1 MTGEFLKLSHGG
13 GGTLMDEVIRKTIMS
28 SFSVRKAMN
37 GVGIDELDDG
47 SSLRL
52 DGCEIVTSMD
62 GHTVSPIFF
71 PGGDIGR
78 LSICGTSN
86 DLAMMGARPVALLD
100 SIVVEEGF
108 SFADLARIARSMEE
122 AAREVAIAIIGGDFK
137 VMPKGSLDQMVIAT
151 CGIGIAGRG
160 KVVLDS
166 GAKPG
171 DKVIVTGPIGDHGVA
186 LLAAREQFHLNIDI
200 TSDVAPIWK
209 TIEAALGEGNITAM
223 KDPTRGGLASALND
237 IAARS
242 NVSIWLDQ
250 DQIPIKES
258 VRSASEM
265 LGLDPYEITCEGRAV
280 MCVSET
286 DAENVLHAIR
296 KTKHGQEAALIGDVK
311 AERPGYVL
319 LMTQVGGTRVI
330 DKPIGEPIP
339 RVC

>member
-1 MTGEFLKLSHGG
+1 
-13 GGTLMDEVIRKTIMS
+13 MDEVIRKTIMS

-78 LSICGTSN
+78 LSVSGTCN
-86 DLAMMGARPVALLD
+86 DLAMMGAKPVALLD

-108 SFADLARIARSMEE
+108 SFADLARVTRSMEE

-137 VMPKGSLDQMVIAT
+137 VMPKGSLDQMIIST
-151 CGIGIAGRG
+151 CGIGIAEKRR
-160 KVVLDS
+160 VVLDS
-166 GAKPG
+166 GAQPG
-171 DKVIVTGPIGDHGVA
+171 DKVIVTGSIGDHGVA
-186 LLAAREQFHLNIDI
+186 LLAARDQFHLNIDI

-209 TIEAALGEGNITAM
+209 TVEAALGQGNITAM

-280 MCVSET
+280 MCVSEN
-286 DAENVLHAIR
+286 DAESILRTIR
-296 KTKHGQEAALIGDVK
+296 KTKHGEKAALIGEVK

-319 LMTQVGGTRVI
+319 LKTGVGGTRVI